1 MTLAEFKAWF
11 EGYTEGM
18 DSTPSVKQWDR
29 IKARV
34 KEIDGMTII
43 QTPVYVDR
51 WRYWNPC
58 GSVLTY
64 SGTTCGSMISGYGAL
79 GTGPNTTTS
88 VVTMLA
94 DMGRQD
100 AEADA

>member
-18 DSTPSVKQWDR
+18 DGPPNEKQWAR

-34 KEIDGMTII
+34 KEIDGTTII
-43 QTPVYVDR
+43 HSPVYVDR
-51 WRYWNPC
+51 WRHYPYGIYIGN
-58 GSVLTY
+58 
-64 SGTTCGSMISGYGAL
+64 TCGSLTTSNYGAA
-79 GTGPNTTTS
+79 TS
-88 VVTMLA
+88 TNVVTMMLA